1 MTFSEKSNC
10 KDIVKSVLK
19 KMHGINAPQFKF
31 ITEVFGLFLSI
42 RGRLNFLQ
50 LARYGKR
57 CEQSYRNGFAKHF
70 DFLTF
75 NIALFKEQEGKRIF
89 IALDPS
95 YISKSGK
102 CTPGVG
108 YFWSGVAGAAKWG
121 VEITGIA
128 AVDLDLNTAYHL
140 EAVQTPGPKPNGGT
154 LVEHYTKVILDRKDQ
169 LLSVSKYIVADA
181 YFSKNKFIAPLN
193 ENGFE
198 VISRLRNDA
207 DLLYLFTG
215 VQKGGQGRPK
225 EYDGKINYDKL
236 SDHNLTFTKIDNQNT
251 IFHGVVY
258 AKFLKKKINLVGVL
272 TNKKGKQSHKLYFTT
287 DLEMRPREVLEM
299 YGARFQIEFVFRDAK
314 QNTGLDHCQARD
326 PEKLHFHWNTSL
338 TCVNIAKVA
347 HWKNEINTE
356 RQPFS
361 MADVKTLYHNQLL
374 VDRFIVKF
382 GINPNKRKNKKIIRE
397 LLNYGKIA
405 A

>member
-1 MTFSEKSNC
+1 MTFSEKSNY

-19 KMHGINAPQFKF
+19 KMHGINAPQFRF

-42 RGRLNFLQ
+42 QGRLNFLQ

-57 CEQSYRNGFAKHF
+57 CEQTYRNGFTKDF

-75 NIALFKEQEGKRIF
+75 NMNLFKKSEANRIF

-102 CTPGVG
+102 CTSGVG

-121 VEITGIA
+121 LEITGIA

-154 LVEHYTKVILDRKDQ
+154 LVNHYTQVILDRKEP
-169 LLSVSKYIVADA
+169 LSSVSKYIVADA
-181 YFSKNKFIAPLN
+181 YFSKNIFIAPLN

-207 DLLYLFTG
+207 DLFYLFNG
-215 VQKGGQGRPK
+215 VQKGGKGRPK
-225 EYDGKINYDKL
+225 KYDGKVKFDEL
-236 SDHNLTFTKIDNQNT
+236 SNPYFTYTKMDNQNT
-251 IFHGVVY
+251 MFHGIVY

-272 TNKKGKQSHKLYFTT
+272 TKKNEKQSHKLYFTT
-287 DLEMRPREVLEM
+287 DLEMCPREVLEM

-326 PEKLHFHWNTSL
+326 PEKLYFHWNTAL
-338 TCVNIAKVA
+338 TSVNIAKVA
-347 HWKNEINTE
+347 HWKSEVNTE

-361 MADVKTLYHNQLL
+361 MANVKTFYHNQLL
-374 VDRFIVKF
+374 LDRFIVKF
-382 GINPNKRKNKKIIRE
+382 GIKPNNPKI
-397 LLNYGKIA
+397 K
-405 A
+405 